1 MKKKKGG
8 KRGRK
13 KMDEREK
20 ESEVE
25 ERSEVIT
32 EEGTERNFHCG
43 ICKAAPRTVSQG
55 TSTFPRQDQKR
66 GCLGRNICRT
76 QAPAL

>member
-1 MKKKKGG
+1 MRKEKGG

-25 ERSEVIT
+25 GRSEVIT
-32 EEGTERNFHCG
+32 EE
-43 ICKAAPRTVSQG
+43 
-55 TSTFPRQDQKR
+55 
-66 GCLGRNICRT
+66 
-76 QAPAL
+76 